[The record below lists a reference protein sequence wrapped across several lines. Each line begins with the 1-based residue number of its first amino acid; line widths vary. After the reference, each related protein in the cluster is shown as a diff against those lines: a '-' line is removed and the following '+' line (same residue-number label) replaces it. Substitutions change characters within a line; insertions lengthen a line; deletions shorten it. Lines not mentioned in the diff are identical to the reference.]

1 MFRLRGRHHRPILH
15 ESLGYIFLDGVG
27 DEIVQSMEVVAGGFS
42 EEKQLFETLFELLFH
57 VD

>member
-1 MFRLRGRHHRPILH
+1 MLRLRGRHHRPILH
-15 ESLGYIFLDGVG
+15 KGLVNIFLDDVG